1 MSRSLRRHAAC
12 AVLAGCI
19 VLSGCAGGS
28 EPRADQD
35 SASGPDSVPASAVPD
50 RQRSVQ
56 AAVYATVV
64 RRVFERDDNGGG
76 TIEKPIV
83 YIVAST
89 DDSVGDRQL
98 LASEPCSIS
107 IDVQTR
113 VTSALADVPSTVT
126 WVDAFESVPL
136 DERTGGVAG
145 GGIIVTLGNVTPH
158 GVDSVRVPVQV
169 WVASLAASGKT
180 YILKQVDGAW
190 TIIGTTGTEWMS

>member
-1 MSRSLRRHAAC
+1 M
-12 AVLAGCI
+12 
-19 VLSGCAGGS
+19 
-28 EPRADQD
+28 
-35 SASGPDSVPASAVPD
+35 
-50 RQRSVQ
+50 
-56 AAVYATVV
+56 
-64 RRVFERDDNGGG
+64 
-76 TIEKPIV
+76 
-83 YIVAST
+83 
-89 DDSVGDRQL
+89 
-98 LASEPCSIS
+98 
-107 IDVQTR
+107 
-113 VTSALADVPSTVT
+113 ADVPSTVT